1 MKSPLAERL
10 IYAAVI
16 LFALAAL
23 GLMACAPFF
32 SFDARLVYQAF

>member
-16 LFALAAL
+16 LLALAVLA
-23 GLMACAPFF
+23 LMACAPFF
-32 SFDARLVYQAF
+32 AFDSRLVYQAF